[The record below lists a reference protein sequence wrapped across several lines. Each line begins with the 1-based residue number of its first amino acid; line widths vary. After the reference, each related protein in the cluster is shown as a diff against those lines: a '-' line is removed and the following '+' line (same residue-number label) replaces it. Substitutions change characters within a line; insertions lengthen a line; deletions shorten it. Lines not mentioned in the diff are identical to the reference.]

1 MDSKLKMETHKIQ
14 FKCRILRNIEN
25 GFTALEDNSYIINF
39 QDKKLRHQF
48 NPKEEVVITI
58 ENVEIEGNEIISGG
72 SSVIYCVLRNFMSNG
87 LQFADYTEKGKE
99 TFFWDYRGMI
109 THRTF
114 EKKDVFER
122 DDILRISIQKLE

>member
-1 MDSKLKMETHKIQ
+1 MEYHKIQ

-25 GFTALEDNSYIINF
+25 GFTALEDNSYIIHF

-58 ENVEIEGNEIISGG
+58 ENVEIEGNEIIAGG
-72 SSVIYCVLRNFMSNG
+72 SSVIYCILRNFVSNG
-87 LQFADYTEKGKE
+87 LQFADYAEKGKE

-122 DDILRISIQKLE
+122 NDILRISIKRLE